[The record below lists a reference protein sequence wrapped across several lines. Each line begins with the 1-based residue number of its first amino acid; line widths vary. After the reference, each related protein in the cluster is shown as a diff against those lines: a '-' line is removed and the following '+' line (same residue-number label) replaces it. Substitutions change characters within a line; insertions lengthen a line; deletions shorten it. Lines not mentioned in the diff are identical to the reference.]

1 MNSSVTGRIAA
12 CGLAYVA
19 VLCCVPG
26 CTDSPTVAVETAPA
40 VAAPATSATPDRVE
54 ITLVDRAG
62 FDAVLAGL
70 HGKVVLVD
78 GWATWCAPCVEQLPH
93 SVERGKERGPQGLAV
108 VTVNFDDSDATDAA
122 RKILETAGA
131 GTAGV
136 INLQSKLGGSSE
148 SMDAFEIASGAL
160 PHYKLYDRQG
170 KLRQTFELDPTAK
183 KQFTPEDVDSAIAK
197 LLAE

>member
-1 MNSSVTGRIAA
+1 MNSSVSGRFAA
-12 CGLAYVA
+12 CSLACVTA
-19 VLCCVPG
+19 LCCILG
-26 CTDSPTVAVETAPA
+26 CAQAETP
-40 VAAPATSATPDRVE
+40 PATSATPDRVE

-108 VTVNFDDSDATDAA
+108 VTVNFDDSDATDAV
-122 RKILETAGA
+122 RKILEAAGA

-136 INLQSKLGGSSE
+136 VNLQSKLGGSSE

-183 KQFTPEDVDSAIAK
+183 KQFTPEEVDAAMAK
-197 LLAE
+197 LLAEPVSAP